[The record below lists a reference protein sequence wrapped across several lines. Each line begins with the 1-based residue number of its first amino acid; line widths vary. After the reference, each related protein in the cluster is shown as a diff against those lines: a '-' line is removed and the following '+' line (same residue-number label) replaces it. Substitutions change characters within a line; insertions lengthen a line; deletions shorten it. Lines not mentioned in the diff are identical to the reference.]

1 MDLREA
7 TALQSFHR
15 RVFCTTLFVT
25 SANGELSMPVFRH
38 GRDYPVVLDL
48 RSRIYER

>member
-1 MDLREA
+1 MNLREV

-25 SANGELSMPVFRH
+25 SADGEPSMPVFQH

-48 RSRIYER
+48 RSWIYEI